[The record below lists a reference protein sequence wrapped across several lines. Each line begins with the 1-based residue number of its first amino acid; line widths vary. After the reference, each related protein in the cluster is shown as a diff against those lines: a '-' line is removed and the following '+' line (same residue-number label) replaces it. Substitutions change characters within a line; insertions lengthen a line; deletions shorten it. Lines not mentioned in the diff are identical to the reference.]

1 MAEDCTQSA
10 PSNSVQAFNL
20 LFAIENALREFIIE
34 SLSRFAGPK
43 WYKTRLPGDVLKK
56 YREGQQ
62 YERATPW
69 IELVPHHPIYYV
81 EFSDLRKIIE
91 QNNNWADV
99 FKDLFVHKG
108 ITSDAL
114 FGIEPI
120 RNKVTH
126 NRIIGDLD
134 LKHVAAAYDKMRT
147 LMGPSQFEQFLSR
160 SNQYVPIFTELSRLE
175 HEMKTAFES
184 TAKLRPLSEFPQW
197 DRCANSWWF
206 DEEYLG
212 KQVKQIEAYY
222 DELRIYSDLPR
233 GWGKGLEIERWV
245 QRAEFSEITTS
256 AHEAICDLLKQVSR
270 M

>member
-81 EFSDLRKIIE
+81 DFSDLRKIIE

-99 FKDLFVHKG
+99 FKDLYQRSQTLTHRVLPHVGVHASKC
-108 ITSDAL
+108 
-114 FGIEPI
+114 E
-120 RNKVTH
+120 
-126 NRIIGDLD
+126 
-134 LKHVAAAYDKMRT
+134 
-147 LMGPSQFEQFLSR
+147 
-160 SNQYVPIFTELSRLE
+160 SNQ
-175 HEMKTAFES
+175 
-184 TAKLRPLSEFPQW
+184 
-197 DRCANSWWF
+197 RCA
-206 DEEYLG
+206 
-212 KQVKQIEAYY
+212 
-222 DELRIYSDLPR
+222 
-233 GWGKGLEIERWV
+233 
-245 QRAEFSEITTS
+245 
-256 AHEAICDLLKQVSR
+256 
-270 M
+270 